1 MLMNHAELDPVTLEV
16 LNEALVATVAE
27 MRVTVARTAFSSI
40 IYEGLDF
47 SCALLDAAGRFVAQ
61 SLDDAPLHILPL
73 PLQAQAALRY
83 FEGNIAPGDILLT
96 NDPYTSGT
104 HLNDVAI
111 MCPFFAEEKLL
122 LINCI
127 RAHWGDVGGM
137 TPGSISGR
145 TTEIFQEGIRIP
157 PIKIYEQGR
166 ANRAVLDLIFSNV
179 RQPHD
184 RRGDFL
190 AALAASKTAEER
202 LQTTIARFGAAAVR
216 NGIEQILCRTES
228 RMRAMIHKLPDGEY
242 FYEDYLDTDGNT
254 PGHVRI
260 RARAEVGGSDVKV
273 DLTGSSPQRPGPVNA
288 SFAVT
293 STAVFVTLKALL
305 DPEGHINDGAF
316 RPIHI
321 HAPEGTVV
329 NATYPAPMGG
339 FVEIYRRV
347 SGTLLGALAKA
358 APMLIAGDT
367 KGSANHVY
375 VACLG
380 DREVRTI
387 FYEYPAGGTGGFHE
401 ADGSNAVREWDT
413 GDFNSIQSAEL
424 IEHQNPLRIERCEVR
439 PDSGGPGRRRGGLGM
454 RREILLEDTRG
465 LMSVLSERNI
475 IPPYGVRGAESAA
488 PNRFYVMHDGRPV
501 EPSPLPGKVS
511 GFPLDA
517 GDRVV
522 VLTAGGGGYGD
533 PLERDPDAVLAD
545 VTEGYVTEEQARTRY
560 GVVIRKRTVDAGA
573 TKELRAEMLRRR
585 PWIVARAWSPAG
597 ESADA
602 VQMFW
607 VHPQT
612 AEELDLRHGDLVEV
626 GTQEGAPIRGRISPE
641 HGLARG
647 EIGMQAYSLRM
658 LSVDPGATLLIRALP
673 RSLAT

>member
-1 MLMNHAELDPVTLEV
+1 MSRVGMDPVTLEV
-16 LNEALVATVAE
+16 FHESLVATVAE

-61 SLDDAPLHILPL
+61 SLDDAPVHILPL

-83 FEGNIAPGDILLT
+83 FNGDIAPGDILLT
-96 NDPYTSGT
+96 NDPYMSGT

-111 MCPFFAEEKLL
+111 LCPFFVDGEMFF
-122 LINCI
+122 INCV
-127 RAHWGDVGGM
+127 RAHWGDIGGM

-145 TTEIFQEGIRIP
+145 TTEIFQEGVRIP
-157 PIKIYEQGR
+157 PIKIYDQGR
-166 ANRAVLDLIFSNV
+166 PNQAVLDLLFANV
-179 RQPHD
+179 RQPRD
-184 RRGDFL
+184 RRGDFH

-202 LQTTIARFGAAAVR
+202 LQAIISRFGVTAVR
-216 NGIEQILCRTES
+216 NGIEQILDRTES
-228 RMRAMIHKLPDGEY
+228 RMRAMIAKLAEGEY
-242 FYEDYLDTDGNT
+242 LHEDYLDTDGNT
-254 PGHVRI
+254 PDPVRI
-260 RARAEVGGSDVKV
+260 RVRVRVLGSDVAV
-273 DLTGSSPQRPGPVNA
+273 DLAGSSPQRPGPVNT
-288 SFAVT
+288 SLAVT
-293 STAVFVTLKALL
+293 STGVFVTLKALL
-305 DPEGHINDGAF
+305 DPGGHINDGAF

-321 HAPEGTVV
+321 IAPEGTVV

-347 SGTLLGALAKA
+347 SGTLLGALSKA
-358 APMLIAGDT
+358 VPTLVAGDT

-375 VACLG
+375 IACLG

-387 FYEYPAGGTGGFHE
+387 FYEYPAGGTGGFLE

-413 GDFNSIQSAEL
+413 GDFNSIQSAEF

-454 RREILLEDTRG
+454 RREILLEGTRG

-475 IPPYGVRGAESAA
+475 FPPYGVNGADSAA
-488 PNRFYVMHDGRPV
+488 PNRFYVIRDSLSV
-501 EPSPLPGKVS
+501 EPSPMPGKVS
-511 GFPLDA
+511 GFPLEP

-533 PLERDPDAVLAD
+533 PLERDSDAVFAD
-545 VTEGYVTEEQARTRY
+545 ITEGYVTEEQARMRY
-560 GVVIRKRTVDAGA
+560 GVVIRKRTVDVGA
-573 TKELRAEMLRRR
+573 TKELRAEMLSRR
-585 PWIVARAWSPAG
+585 PRMVARAWSPAG

-602 VQMFW
+602 VQTFW

-612 AEELDLRHGDLVEV
+612 AAELDLRNGDLVEV
-626 GTQEGAPIRGRISPE
+626 ATHEGAPIRGRVSPE
-641 HGLARG
+641 HGLAPG
-647 EIGMQAYSLRM
+647 EIGMQEFSLRM
-658 LSVDPGATLLIRALP
+658 LSVESGATLMIRALP
-673 RSLAT
+673 SSLAT